1 MINRSLA
8 PIIED
13 LCFRQKKMAFI
24 SGPRQ
29 CGKTTLAKMLL
40 NHRGH
45 GQYWNYD
52 ETAFRRAWTKD
63 PKSTIPANPAENIVI
78 FDEIHKAKL
87 WKRSL
92 KGLFDTLDPKPDIIV
107 TGSARLNIY
116 KKGSDSLMGR
126 YYHFR
131 LHPFSLGELQTKA
144 PLTPENLLQQSFKK
158 LPHSAKRQNTLE
170 QLLEFS
176 GFPEPFLAQEQNIL
190 RLWRKGRTEKII
202 REDLRDLTR
211 VLELSQIEML
221 VSLLP
226 ERVGSFL
233 SKAALKD
240 DLEVGFDTIRRWLN
254 FLKEL
259 YYIFEI
265 KPYSQKIKQ
274 SLRKEGKSYLWD
286 YTEIS
291 DPAIRFENLIACHL
305 LKFCHF
311 WTDCGHGNYALFCL
325 RDKKKHEI
333 DFLICQ
339 NGKPWLPIEV
349 KLNETTPSPNWIPFL
364 KQLPCKSGIQLILK
378 PNHWEQH
385 KNQNI
390 SVSVISAA
398 NFLHLL
404 P

>member
-1 MINRSLA
+1 
-8 PIIED
+8 
-13 LCFRQKKMAFI
+13 
-24 SGPRQ
+24 
-29 CGKTTLAKMLL
+29 MLL
-40 NHRGH
+40 NHRGQ

-63 PKSTIPANPAENIVI
+63 PKSTIPTNPEKNIVI

-92 KGLFDTLDPKPDIIV
+92 KGIFDTLDPKPDIIV

-131 LHPFSLGELQTKA
+131 LHPFSLGELETKS
-144 PLTPENLLQQSFKK
+144 PLVPEDLLQQCSTKT
-158 LPHSAKRQNTLE
+158 PHSTKRQTILE

-176 GFPEPFLAQEQNIL
+176 GFPEPFLTQKQDIL

-233 SKAALKD
+233 SKASLKN
-240 DLEVGFDTIRRWLN
+240 DLEVGFDTVRRWLN
-254 FLKEL
+254 YLKEL

-274 SLRKEGKSYLWD
+274 SLKKEGKAYLWD
-286 YTEIS
+286 YTEIN

-311 WTDCGHGNYALFCL
+311 WTDCGHGQYELFCL
-325 RDKKKHEI
+325 RDKRKHEI
-333 DFLICQ
+333 DFLVCQ

-349 KLNETTPSPNWIPFL
+349 KLNETTPSPNWMPFL
-364 KQLPCKSGIQLILK
+364 KQLPCKSGLQLILK
-378 PNHWEQH
+378 PHHWKQH
-385 KNQNI
+385 KNQDV
-390 SVSVISAA
+390 SVTVISAA
-398 NFLHLL
+398 DFLHLL